1 MSERGGADGAFVE
14 GAFVWGFGE
23 GWGYCRV
30 LVGSRLGWR
39 NGFVIPVASK
49 VVFVV
54 ALDFWI
60 EFSDML

>member
-30 LVGSRLGWR
+30 LVGSRLGWCS
-39 NGFVIPVASK
+39 GFVIPVASK
-49 VVFVV
+49 VVCFA
-54 ALDFWI
+54 ALKF
-60 EFSDML
+60 